1 MNKFLLLSSIV
12 TLGFLSSAQ
21 ATLSPN
27 SLIICRGLQCADAKY
42 TMSKEYM
49 FNQIADL
56 FEKNITKDVLLCE
69 ADPASHRCIE
79 PGIRISGQTNHV
91 RADISIEAAE
101 IVDSKLLKGQTAL
114 DTILDFNVQANGTHP
129 RCQSALAQ
137 LRVMSVDDVQMNVG
151 GFDCSFTET
160 GNSTMNMSYKID
172 MIDFDYG
179 TMGAYYTVGSGQVM
193 RGGKNGYVLWRFT
206 EKMPNTVYLLS
217 DSNSPEAQ
225 AAYRKQMADRLSA
238 ETSARAQAEAEVI
251 RLKEQ
256 LTVNQTAV
264 APVAAPC
271 EGCPGLVKDS
281 VKEEAS
287 YVKSTVKGNL
297 QARTPVIGTV
307 TDTTKTVVTDVVT
320 DTTTTVVNSETP
332 RVVVKTTTPPVI
344 TKQTNTK
351 VIVPAIPCSGGTT
364 TVNGVQ
370 TGCVQ
375 DSQTY
380 VQKFVETDDAG
391 RTITR
396 EVTTTTTTEPEQ
408 GFWGRVWDKT
418 QKVIYLE
425 ESLW

>member
-1 MNKFLLLSSIV
+1 MNKLLFFSSV
-12 TLGFLSSAQ
+12 LTLGLAMGAN
-21 ATLSPN
+21 ATLSTN
-27 SLIICRGLQCADAKY
+27 SLIICRGMQCADARY
-42 TMSKEYM
+42 TMSKEYL

-79 PGIRISGQTNHV
+79 PGIRLNGQTNNV
-91 RADISIEAAE
+91 QANISIESAE
-101 IVDSKLLKGQTAL
+101 IVDSKLLKGQTAI
-114 DTILDFNVQANGTHP
+114 DTILDFAVDANGTRP
-129 RCQSALAQ
+129 RCQSALSQ

-179 TMGAYYTVGSGQVM
+179 LIGAYYTLGSGQVM

-206 EKMPNTVYLLS
+206 EKMPGTVYLLS

-225 AAYRKQMADRLSA
+225 AAYRKQMSERLSA
-238 ETSARAQAEAEVI
+238 ETAARAQAEAEVI

-256 LTVNQTAV
+256 LSVTAV
-264 APVAAPC
+264 PATGANTC

-297 QARTPVIGTV
+297 QARTPVIGTSQ
-307 TDTTKTVVTDVVT
+307 TTKTVVTDVVT
-320 DTTTTVVNSETP
+320 DTTTTVV
-332 RVVVKTTTPPVI
+332 KTQTPPVVV
-344 TKQTNTK
+344 TQTPAPVVAKQTKTK
-351 VIVPAIPCSGGTT
+351 VLVPAIPCSEEVIVDGK
-364 TVNGVQ
+364 TVTNCAPDTQ
-370 TGCVQ
+370 TV
-375 DSQTY
+375 
-380 VQKFVETDDAG
+380 VQKFVETDNDG

>member
-1 MNKFLLLSSIV
+1 MNKLLFFSSV
-12 TLGFLSSAQ
+12 LTLGLAMGAN
-21 ATLSPN
+21 ATLSTN
-27 SLIICRGLQCADAKY
+27 SLIICRGMQCADARY
-42 TMSKEYM
+42 TMSKEYL

-79 PGIRISGQTNHV
+79 PGIRLNGQTNNV
-91 RADISIEAAE
+91 QANISIESAE
-101 IVDSKLLKGQTAL
+101 IVDSKLLKGQTAI
-114 DTILDFNVQANGTHP
+114 DTILDFDVDANGTRP
-129 RCQSALAQ
+129 RCQSALSQ

-179 TMGAYYTVGSGQVM
+179 LIGAYYTLGSGQVM

-206 EKMPNTVYLLS
+206 EKMPGTVYLLS

-225 AAYRKQMADRLSA
+225 AAYRKQMSERLSA
-238 ETSARAQAEAEVI
+238 ETAARAQAEAEVI

-256 LTVNQTAV
+256 LSVTTVPATGANT
-264 APVAAPC
+264 C

-297 QARTPVIGTV
+297 QARTPVIGTSE
-307 TDTTKTVVTDVVT
+307 TTQTVVTDVVT
-320 DTTTTVVNSETP
+320 DTTTTVV
-332 RVVVKTTTPPVI
+332 KTQTPPVVV
-344 TKQTNTK
+344 TQTPAPVVAKQTNTK
-351 VIVPAIPCSGGTT
+351 VLVPAIPCSEEVIVDGK
-364 TVNGVQ
+364 TVTNCAPDTQ
-370 TGCVQ
+370 TV
-375 DSQTY
+375 
-380 VQKFVETDDAG
+380 VQKFVETDNEG

>member
-1 MNKFLLLSSIV
+1 MNKLLFFSSV
-12 TLGFLSSAQ
+12 LTLGLAMGAN
-21 ATLSPN
+21 ATLSTN
-27 SLIICRGLQCADAKY
+27 SLIICRGMQCADARY
-42 TMSKEYM
+42 TMSKEYL

-79 PGIRISGQTNHV
+79 PGIRLNGQTNNV
-91 RADISIEAAE
+91 QANISIESAE
-101 IVDSKLLKGQTAL
+101 IVDSKLLKGQTAI
-114 DTILDFNVQANGTHP
+114 DTILDFAVDANGTRP
-129 RCQSALAQ
+129 RCQSALSQ

-179 TMGAYYTVGSGQVM
+179 LIGAYYTLGSGQVM

-206 EKMPNTVYLLS
+206 EKMPGTVYLLS

-225 AAYRKQMADRLSA
+225 AAYRKQMSERLSA
-238 ETSARAQAEAEVI
+238 ETAARAQAEAEVI

-256 LTVNQTAV
+256 LSVTAV
-264 APVAAPC
+264 PATGANTC

-297 QARTPVIGTV
+297 QARTPVIGTSQ
-307 TDTTKTVVTDVVT
+307 TTQTVVTDVVT
-320 DTTTTVVNSETP
+320 DTTTTVV
-332 RVVVKTTTPPVI
+332 KTQTPPVVV
-344 TKQTNTK
+344 TQMPAPVVAKQTKTK
-351 VIVPAIPCSGGTT
+351 VLVPAIPCSEEAIVDGK
-364 TVNGVQ
+364 TVTNCAPDTQ
-370 TGCVQ
+370 TV
-375 DSQTY
+375 
-380 VQKFVETDDAG
+380 VQKFVETDNEG